1 MIATLQAYTSGSTA
15 LYEKDIIAWSK
26 EQARLL
32 QAGRLSELDIEH
44 IVEEI
49 KDVGMPG

>member
-1 MIATLQAYTSGSTA
+1 
-15 LYEKDIIAWSK
+15 
-26 EQARLL
+26 LL